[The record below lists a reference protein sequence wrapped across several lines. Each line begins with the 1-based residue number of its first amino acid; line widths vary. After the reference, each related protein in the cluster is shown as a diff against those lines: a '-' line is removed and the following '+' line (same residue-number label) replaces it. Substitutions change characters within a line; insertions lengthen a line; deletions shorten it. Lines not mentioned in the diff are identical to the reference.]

1 MVRFT
6 DEELRRI
13 MEKKTNIR
21 NMTIICHVDH
31 RNMSVIAHVDPD
43 YKSTPGDSVVAAG
56 HGLHSFQECD
66 VGELMAADQGT
77 CAICL
82 EGFSGNSCFK
92 MPCSHVFHGDCIGKW
107 LSRKTSCPMCRSR
120 LS

>member
-13 MEKKTNIR
+13 MDMKNNIR
-21 NMTIICHVDH
+21 NMIIICHVDH
-31 RNMSVIAHVDPD
+31 RNMSVIAHVDHG
-43 YKSTPGDSVVAAG
+43 KSTPGDSLVAA
-56 HGLHSFQECD
+56 GLHSFQECD

-82 EGFSGNSCFK
+82 EGFPGNSCFK
-92 MPCSHVFHGDCIGKW
+92 MPCSHFFHGDCIGKW
-107 LSRKTSCPMCRSR
+107 LSRKKSCPMCRSR